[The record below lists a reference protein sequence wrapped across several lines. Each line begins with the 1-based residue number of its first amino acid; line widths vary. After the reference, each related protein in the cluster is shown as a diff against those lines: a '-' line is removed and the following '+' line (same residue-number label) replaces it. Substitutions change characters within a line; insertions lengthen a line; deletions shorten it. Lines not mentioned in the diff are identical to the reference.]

1 MSIKV
6 YNVISV
12 MSGTSLDGIDM
23 IYSKFWKESSWKFNI
38 IDYCTLQYSPKWLGI
53 LKNLTD
59 IPREELLAIDEEYTA
74 YLAKKILS
82 FIKEK
87 SITSIDLISSH
98 GHTALHTPE
107 EGTTYQIGNLSI
119 ISELINQKV
128 ICDFRTQD
136 VKLSGQGA
144 PLVPIGDRLLFS
156 EFESCLNL
164 GGFANISF
172 EENGQRVAFD
182 ICPVNIVLNHFTSK
196 IGLDYDQNGDI
207 AKSGKMDDSLLNQ
220 LNELEFYK
228 KYPPKSLGK
237 EWVNEYVLPLAEVG
251 SLQIKDVLR
260 TFVEHVAI
268 QIGKYLQGGN
278 TKTLI
283 TGGGAYNSF
292 LLERIKNYSNC
303 EVVVPDNILV
313 EYKEA
318 LIFGLLGV
326 LRERQEI
333 NCLSSVTGATYDHS
347 SGVVFT
353 PIN

>member
-1 MSIKV
+1 
-6 YNVISV
+6 
-12 MSGTSLDGIDM
+12 MSGTSLDGIDLL
-23 IYSKFWKESSWKFNI
+23 YTKFWKDDCWKFNI
-38 IDYCTLQYSPKWLGI
+38 VDYSTIRYTPEWVDI
-53 LKNLTD
+53 LKKLTD
-59 IPREELLAIDEEYTA
+59 MSRKELLAIDEEYTV

-82 FIKEK
+82 FIKTK
-87 SITSIDLISSH
+87 SITSIDFISSH
-98 GHTALHTPE
+98 GHTALHNPE
-107 EGTTYQIGNLSI
+107 KGITYQIGNLKA
-119 ISELINQKV
+119 ISEVIKQKV

-136 VKLSGQGA
+136 VKLGGQGA

-172 EENGQRVAFD
+172 EDKKQRVAFD
-182 ICPVNIVLNHFTSK
+182 ICPVNIVLNHFASL
-196 IGLDYDQNGDI
+196 IGLDFDKNGDI
-207 AKSGKMDDSLLNQ
+207 ARSGKIDDSLLNH
-220 LNELEFYK
+220 LNKLKFYK
-228 KYPPKSLGK
+228 KDPPKSLGK
-237 EWVNEYVLPLAEVG
+237 EWVNEYVLPLAEAG

-260 TFVEHVAI
+260 TFVEHIAI
-268 QIGKYLQGGN
+268 QIGKYLQKGN

-292 LLERIKNYSNC
+292 LLERIKRYSKSK
-303 EVVVPDNILV
+303 VIIPDNILI

-326 LRERQEI
+326 LKEREEI
-333 NCLSSVTGATYDHS
+333 NCLSSVTGAIKDHS